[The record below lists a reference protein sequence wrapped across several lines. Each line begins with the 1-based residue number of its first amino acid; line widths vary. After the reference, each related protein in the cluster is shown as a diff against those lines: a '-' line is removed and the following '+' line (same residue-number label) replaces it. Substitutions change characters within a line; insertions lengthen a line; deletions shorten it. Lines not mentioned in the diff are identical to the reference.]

1 MHIQY
6 VGFNVAG
13 GCRTYSFHV
22 VDAPD
27 EAREFTVKVQADAFR
42 PARLKLQDGPG
53 ITFTRLEH
61 ELLGETPESRTESHL
76 SIGEP
81 DIRDHLERHYPLK
94 PLVRQRGSALSTAP
108 SKSPVSASG
117 GRP

>member
-6 VGFNVAG
+6 VGFSVAA
-13 GCRTYSFHV
+13 GCRIYSFHV
-22 VDAPD
+22 IDTPE
-27 EAREFTVKVQADAFR
+27 EAREFTVRVQAEAFR

-61 ELLGETPESRTESHL
+61 ELQRETPESRVESHL

-81 DIRDHLERHYPLK
+81 DVRDYLERHYPPK
-94 PLVRQRGSALSTAP
+94 PLVRQRGRVLSTAP
-108 SKSPVSASG
+108 TTSLG
-117 GRP
+117 